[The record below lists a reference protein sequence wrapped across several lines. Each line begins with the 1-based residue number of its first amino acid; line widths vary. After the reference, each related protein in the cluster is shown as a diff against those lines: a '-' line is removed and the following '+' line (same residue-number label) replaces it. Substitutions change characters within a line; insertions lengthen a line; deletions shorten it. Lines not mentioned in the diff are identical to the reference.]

1 MASGTTAQVV
11 SIAMLTILRPLM
23 YTAVSDFSAKTFGFE
38 TFGTVYGLANTLS
51 GVFGLV
57 QWPLDLLIKLPFDGN
72 YTPVNAALLI
82 LGLVTSLSLAIRI
95 WLGTK

>member
-1 MASGTTAQVV
+1 VVLTTL
-11 SIAMLTILRPLM
+11 IR
-23 YTAVSDFSAKTFGFE
+23 TFGFE
-38 TFGTVYGLANTLS
+38 TFGTGTVSWISRFTDSYSPFFLLPAVYGLANTLS

-82 LGLVTSLSLAIRI
+82 LGLVTSLSLAARI